1 MPTESDMDQNK
12 KNTKIVPIGSSINQI
27 SDINMHS
34 QMTGHYAIFP
44 IDEEEE
50 KCAKKRKNIHFINI
64 ALDSNHRAGDRD
76 QTIAPL
82 DTITIDSNQVKES
95 KEGRRG

>member
-1 MPTESDMDQNK
+1 MPTELDMEQNR
-12 KNTKIVPIGSSINQI
+12 KNTKIVPIGSTINQI

-34 QMTGHYAIFP
+34 GIEGHYAIFP
-44 IDEEEE
+44 NDEEEE
-50 KCAKKRKNIHFINI
+50 KCAKKRKIVYFIDI
-64 ALDSNHRAGDRD
+64 AFDNNHRIVDRD

-82 DTITIDSNQVKES
+82 DTITIDSKEVKES